1 MTPIT
6 IPTTA
11 IIVIGLASAFGILI
25 ISILIALPGTFPDE
39 E

>member
-1 MTPIT
+1 MISLT
-6 IPTTA
+6 INTTA